1 MPYTP
6 PPMVAAPLPPLPPRR
21 NLVPVLVVALVAA
34 LVAVVVLL
42 VLLLTSGEDDGS
54 DTNPG
59 GAGDSFTLSGT
70 FSLTDGATEYASQGA
85 CEGTGGYDDIREGT
99 QVTVY
104 SSAGEVLG
112 TGALGD
118 STYQFPACEFEIS
131 VAGVPTGHGFYQVEV
146 SHRGKIAVPDD
157 EARAGEVALT
167 LG

>member
-1 MPYTP
+1 MTTPEVPYVYPVAGPPVP
-6 PPMVAAPLPPLPPRR
+6 PPPPRR
-21 NLVPVLVVALVAA
+21 NLVPVLAIALAVAV
-34 LVAVVVLL
+34 VAVVVLL
-42 VLLLTSGEDDGS
+42 VVVLTSDDG
-54 DTNPG
+54 D

-70 FSLTDGATEYASQGA
+70 FTLTDGASEDAGLGE

-112 TGALGD
+112 TGALGS
-118 STYQFPACEFEIS
+118 STYLYPVCEFALT
-131 VAGVPTGHGFYQVEV
+131 VDGVPAGHDFYQVEV
-146 SHRGKIAVPDD
+146 SHRGKIAVSDE